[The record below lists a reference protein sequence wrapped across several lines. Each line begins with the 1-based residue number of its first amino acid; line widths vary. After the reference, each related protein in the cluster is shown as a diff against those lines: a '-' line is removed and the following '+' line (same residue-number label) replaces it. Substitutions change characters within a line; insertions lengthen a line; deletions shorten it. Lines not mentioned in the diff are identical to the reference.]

1 MDLRRA
7 MHTLVERH
15 PSLGRLRDLSRPTRQ
30 RVDNLLRAIGLSGLQ
45 RMSYLDWL
53 ASSEGPREAYFL
65 RRFRPS
71 RGLLYRLRLRHAFSK
86 HRPACRE
93 SEYLFIPP
101 SPTVKVRALRRY
113 AKAFELA
120 IFVETGTYMGETV
133 TAVADLFDRCI
144 TIELSHE
151 FWKRASA
158 LFADRKNV
166 ACLLGD
172 SGILLPE
179 VLLQIDKPALF
190 WLDAHASGGDT
201 INSGRGPIFDELAAI
216 YAHSIKKHVILIDDA
231 RGHQVEAIV
240 ATAPATHRVAVR
252 NDIIRITPKLG

>member
-1 MDLRRA
+1 MDLRLA
-7 MHTLVERH
+7 LHVLAERH
-15 PSLGRLRDLSRPTRQ
+15 PSLRRL
-30 RVDNLLRAIGLSGLQ
+30 NGLSGL
-45 RMSYLDWL
+45 RRLRYLDWL

-65 RRFRPS
+65 KRFRPS
-71 RGLLYRLRLRHAFSK
+71 PKLLYKLRLRHAFSK
-86 HRPACRE
+86 AWPACRE

-101 SPTVKVRALRRY
+101 SPAVKVRALRRY
-113 AKAFELA
+113 AKTFELS
-120 IFVETGTYMGETV
+120 IFVETGTHIGNTV
-133 TAVADLFDRCI
+133 AAVADLFDRCI
-144 TIELSHE
+144 TIELSQK
-151 FWKRASA
+151 FWKRAST
-158 LFADRKNV
+158 LFADRKDV
-166 ACLLGD
+166 SCLLGD

-216 YAHSIKKHVILIDDA
+216 YAHPIKKHVILIDDA

-240 ATAPATHRVAVR
+240 ATVPATHRVAVR